1 MEDYL
6 ECTHRNKEEENLS
19 FVHNL
24 EINSVH
30 ISVKNFSHNFVHGNI
45 YIFRIFNINGII
57 LPLQLSIPLF
67 KQ

>member
-30 ISVKNFSHNFVHGNI
+30 ILVKNFSHNFVHGNI
-45 YIFRIFNINGII
+45 YIFHIFNINGII